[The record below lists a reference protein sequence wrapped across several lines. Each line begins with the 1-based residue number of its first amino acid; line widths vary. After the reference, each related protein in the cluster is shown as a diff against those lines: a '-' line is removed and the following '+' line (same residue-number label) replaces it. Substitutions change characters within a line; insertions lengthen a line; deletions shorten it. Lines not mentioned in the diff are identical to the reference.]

1 MRRREFMLALGGAVV
16 GRPLSA
22 RAQQS
27 AIPVIGFLHS
37 GARDANRHTAFQR
50 GLNELGYDEGRNVR
64 VEYRWAEGQYD
75 RLPELAADLVR
86 RRVAVLVAAGA
97 VHTALA
103 AKAATST
110 IPIVFANG
118 SDPVKF
124 GLVSSLNR
132 PQGNITGVSFF
143 TSQLE
148 AKRLALLHELVPSAE
163 RVAAI
168 VNPANENAEDQSKDL
183 IEAAGKLGI
192 ELHIVNF
199 SRDKGF
205 DSIFASMVGMRV
217 SAVVV
222 CADPYFFSQHDRLVA
237 LAAKY
242 VLPAMYEWREFAD
255 AGGLASYGTSFVRA
269 YHQLGIYTGRI
280 LNGERPADLPVIRS
294 VEFQFVINLKTA
306 KALGFEVPPSVSA
319 RADEVIE

>member
-1 MRRREFMLALGGAVV
+1 MRRRDFIASLGGAAAW
-16 GRPLSA
+16 PLSA
-22 RAQQS
+22 GAQQS
-27 AIPVIGFLHS
+27 ATPVIGFLHS

-50 GLNELGYDEGRNVR
+50 GLKELGYAEGQKVR

-86 RRVAVLVAAGA
+86 SRVAVLVAAGA

-118 SDPVKF
+118 SDPVKY
-124 GLVSSLNR
+124 GLVGSLSR
-132 PQGNITGVSFF
+132 PEGNITGVSFF

-148 AKRLALLHELVPSAE
+148 AKRLALLHELVPGAE

-168 VNPANENAEDQSKDL
+168 LNPANENAADQSKDL

-192 ELHIVNF
+192 DLHILNF
-199 SRDKGF
+199 SREKDF
-205 DSIFASMVGMRV
+205 DLIFASMVGMRAG
-217 SAVVV
+217 AVVV
-222 CADPYFFSQHDRLVA
+222 CADPYFFSQHDRLVT

-242 VLPAMYEWREFAD
+242 AVPAMYEWREFAD
-255 AGGLASYGTSFVRA
+255 AGGLASYGTSFAQA
-269 YHQLGIYTGRI
+269 YHQLGVYTGRI

-294 VEFQFVINLKTA
+294 VEFKFVINLKTA
-306 KALGFEVPPSVSA
+306 KALGLEIPPSVSA

>member
-1 MRRREFMLALGGAVV
+1 MRRRDFILLVGGGAMW
-16 GRPLSA
+16 PLEA
-22 RAQQS
+22 RTQPS
-27 AIPVIGFLHS
+27 LTPIIGFLHS
-37 GARDANRHTAFQR
+37 GARDAIRHTAFQR
-50 GLNELGYDEGRNVR
+50 GLNELGYVEGRNVR
-64 VEYRWAEGQYD
+64 VEYRWADGQYE
-75 RLPELAADLVR
+75 RLAELATDLVR
-86 RRVAVLVAAGA
+86 GRVAVFVAAGA

-148 AKRLALLHELVPSAE
+148 AKRLALLHELVPGAE

-168 VNPANENAEDQSKDL
+168 LNPANENADDQSKDL
-183 IEAAGKLGI
+183 NEAAAKLGI
-192 ELHIVNF
+192 ELHILNF
-199 SRDKGF
+199 SKETDL
-205 DSIFASMVGMRV
+205 DLIFASMVGMRA

-222 CADPYFFSQHDRLVA
+222 CADPYFFSQRDRLVA
-237 LAAKY
+237 LAANY
-242 VLPAMYEWREFAD
+242 AMPAMYEWRQFAD

-269 YHQLGIYTGRI
+269 YHQLGVHTGRI

-294 VEFQFVINLKTA
+294 VEFEFVINLKAA
-306 KALGFEVPPSVSA
+306 KALGVMIPQTLLA
-319 RADEVIE
+319 TADEVIE

>member
-1 MRRREFMLALGGAVV
+1 MMRREFVALLGSAAVWPLA
-16 GRPLSA
+16 A

-27 AIPVIGFLHS
+27 ATPVIGFLHS

-50 GLNELGYDEGRNVR
+50 GLNELGYVEEQNVG

-75 RLPELAADLVR
+75 RLRELAADLVR
-86 RRVAVLVAAGA
+86 SRVAVLVAAGA

-124 GLVSSLNR
+124 GLVSRLNR
-132 PQGNITGVSFF
+132 PGGNITGVSFF

-148 AKRLALLHELVPSAE
+148 AKRLALLHDLVPGAE

-168 VNPANENAEDQSKDL
+168 LNPANENAEDQSKDL
-183 IEAAGKLGI
+183 REAAGKLGM
-192 ELHIVNF
+192 ELHILNF
-199 SRDKGF
+199 SREKDF
-205 DSIFASMVGMRV
+205 DLIFASMAEMRAN
-217 SAVVV
+217 AVVV

-242 VLPAMYEWREFAD
+242 AVPAMYEWREFAD
-255 AGGLASYGTSFVRA
+255 AGGLASYGTSFVHA
-269 YHQLGIYTGRI
+269 YHQLGVYTGRI

-294 VEFQFVINLKTA
+294 VEFEFVINLKTA
-306 KALGFEVPPSVSA
+306 KALGLEIPPSVSA
-319 RADEVIE
+319 RADKVIE